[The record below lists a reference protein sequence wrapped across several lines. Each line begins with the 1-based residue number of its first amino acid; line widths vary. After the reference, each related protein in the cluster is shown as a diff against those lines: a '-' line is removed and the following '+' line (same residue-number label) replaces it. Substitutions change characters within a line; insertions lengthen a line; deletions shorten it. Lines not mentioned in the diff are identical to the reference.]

1 MKSAILLTLIVGL
14 LSTCIAQQTEK
25 VPKEI
30 FKKYK
35 ALNDQEKKLLE
46 YKDSDEMLRA
56 KLIQLNLINQSRK
69 KYNAPPVALDI
80 LASRVANKMS
90 KEAAENDFRGHWNL
104 RGEKPYHRYA
114 FAGGFDHVSEN
125 AAARWTEGTF
135 DQTIETHQK
144 FMRDLHL
151 NFMNEKKPYDGH
163 KQTVINKDH
172 NFVGIGCHLTENQFR
187 YYEEYLDRYLEFV
200 EVPTKAKAGETVNIK
215 VKAPKN
221 QYLFFAT
228 VYYERFPKP
237 MQRNKLNRQN
247 SYEDYTSE
255 IVRQIPPWE
264 LAKFRKGNEYSIPFA
279 FNKNGLYY
287 IHLYIDKDEIN
298 KPQAVDTKE
307 KKIVSGIVVRVE

>member
-151 NFMNEKKPYDGH
+151 NFMNEKKPY
-163 KQTVINKDH
+163 
-172 NFVGIGCHLTENQFR
+172 
-187 YYEEYLDRYLEFV
+187 
-200 EVPTKAKAGETVNIK
+200 A
-215 VKAPKN
+215 
-221 QYLFFAT
+221 
-228 VYYERFPKP
+228 
-237 MQRNKLNRQN
+237 N
-247 SYEDYTSE
+247 SD
-255 IVRQIPPWE
+255 Q
-264 LAKFRKGNEYSIPFA
+264 
-279 FNKNGLYY
+279 
-287 IHLYIDKDEIN
+287 
-298 KPQAVDTKE
+298 
-307 KKIVSGIVVRVE
+307 